1 MRLFTLCAYLK
12 TKESYDRWVTRRVWG
27 FDIKYLKQNISRC
40 RSEISGSFRRNS
52 VALYT
57 ERKNLR
63 VSAIRGSGHVCL
75 GKLKLP
81 PLPFGCEISGCE
93 MSANGIPDVNV
104 DGRNSS
110 PRVEWAM
117 SQGGPSACAR
127 CRDPSPWWHRVRIA
141 IQHNSILIPQEDTR
155 RHAIRINSIRIPSGG
170 HAPPCYPDSL
180 REKHTALV
188 SITLRTIAYP
198 IRIGCPDGKT
208 LTKVSKPCYVIPTTC
223 HSSRSAADY
232 YSKSAIS

>member
-57 ERKNLR
+57 ERKTLR
-63 VSAIRGSGHVCL
+63 VSAIRGSGHVCS
-75 GKLKLP
+75 GKLKRP
-81 PLPFGCEISGCE
+81 PLPSGCEISRCE

-127 CRDPSPWWHRVRIA
+127 CRDPSGLTPSRFPKRTCAAMLSSTCEH
-141 IQHNSILIPQEDTR
+141 HTPDDSI
-155 RHAIRINSIRIPSGG
+155 S
-170 HAPPCYPDSL
+170 YPDMLSESL
-180 REKHTALV
+180 T
-188 SITLRTIAYP
+188 T
-198 IRIGCPDGKT
+198 
-208 LTKVSKPCYVIPTTC
+208 VSKPYYSP
-223 HSSRSAADY
+223 RSAALPMVCPDALSGHLFPWIPKNSPQSRIALVIKKL
-232 YSKSAIS
+232 SKHQNLTQFD